1 MMFRV
6 HTQKRRLKFLRRRFC
21 IYKSDF
27 VQHKWDIGFPNSY
40 L

>member
-6 HTQKRRLKFLRRRFC
+6 HTQKRRRFC

-27 VQHKWDIGFPNSY
+27 VQHKRDIGFPNSY